1 MGHAALPNPPTVDPR
16 LLRSAQFWC
25 SASSLDATLPGTLV
39 CVANKGLNETVSPL
53 DATLTKNRGG
63 GPGPQNVN
71 SLFAQGQLGM
81 NSFVFKLFRTLL
93 HSPNT
98 QPFCFQTI
106 PNSFAKNTRGGGC
119 PSVPSSLLP
128 CPATNLTKF
137 THSRVGR
144 SLRTRPVPIL
154 SGRSRLGRGGL
165 DVSSNA
171 SLSTFNCRLSTSS
184 ALLHGSR
191 NTDHESRPLLHCSTH
206 GTPTPRP
213 TLSRR
218 SPLARGDR
226 ARHSRFAAFPG
237 ATRWRRSKSPNP
249 APEGRSTLLDRNW
262 LRAR

>member
-71 SLFAQGQLGM
+71 SLFAQELLGM

-106 PNSFAKNTRGGGC
+106 PNSFAKNTRGGGG

-171 SLSTFNCRLSTSS
+171 SLRLSTADCQPPLRSS
-184 ALLHGSR
+184 TGHGPRVTSLATLFHPWHANASANTFSPISTGARRSR
-191 NTDHESRPLLHCSTH
+191 APFAFRRIPWRHSLATIEVSE
-206 GTPTPRP
+206 PR
-213 TLSRR
+213 SRR
-218 SPLARGDR
+218 TINIAGSKLAQDTVR
-226 ARHSRFAAFPG
+226 
-237 ATRWRRSKSPNP
+237 
-249 APEGRSTLLDRNW
+249 
-262 LRAR
+262 